1 MRKNQQ
7 SHPENE
13 PEGLRDEVLR
23 AVKKFKGNWLEVARF
38 VSVVHSR
45 RAFLQWG
52 FITFDSY
59 CTRELKLRKQT
70 VEKLLRSYYF
80 LEREEPDYLR
90 SAGSADSGAGL
101 ADYESVNILRRA
113 RARKQ
118 LPPEAYSHLRA
129 SVLEEGLPPNELK
142 QRHQDILRPG
152 GEPPEPE
159 RERREALKRVL
170 SSLKN
175 TRQVLETRDLIPGL
189 RLDSLTDLIRRIEDE
204 LSHPP
209 R

>member
-1 MRKNQQ
+1 M
-7 SHPENE
+7 
-13 PEGLRDEVLR
+13 
-23 AVKKFKGNWLEVARF
+23 KKFKGNWLELARF

-45 RAFLQWG
+45 RAFVQWG

-70 VEKLLRSYYF
+70 VEKLMRSYYF

-90 SAGSADSGAGL
+90 SADARP

-118 LPPEAYSHLRA
+118 LPPEAYTHLRA
-129 SVLEEGLPPNELK
+129 SVLEDGLPPKELT

-175 TRQVLETRDLIPGL
+175 TQQVLETRDLMPGL

-204 LSHPP
+204 LSRPP
-209 R
+209 Q